1 MNKLTGYRTLAVN
14 ALLLIASWVGLQISP
29 ETIQQHL
36 NIAFGVFAGVNAAMR
51 ILTKGPVGQLVPQLG
66 KFVALEDHWMSI
78 WSALPDMPFPQGTG
92 AAVTSAEPDQ
102 TVSNVPAPAA
112 AAQRD
117 IEALLP
123 IYAVKIATAINE
135 TLSETSKAD

>member
-1 MNKLTGYRTLAVN
+1 MSKLTGYRTLAVN
-14 ALLLIASWVGLQISP
+14 ALLLIASWVGLQVSP

-66 KFVALEDHWMSI
+66 RFVAFEDHWMSM
-78 WSALPDMPFPQGTG
+78 WSALPELFPQSVG
-92 AAVTSAEPDQ
+92 SPAEPQAPDQ
-102 TVSNVPAPAA
+102 PAPNVPAQAA